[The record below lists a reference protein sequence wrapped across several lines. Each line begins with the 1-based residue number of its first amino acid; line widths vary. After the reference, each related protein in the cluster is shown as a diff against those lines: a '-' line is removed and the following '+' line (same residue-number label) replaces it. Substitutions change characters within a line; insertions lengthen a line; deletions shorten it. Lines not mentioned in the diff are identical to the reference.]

1 MKETGHVIFF
11 VSRDYI
17 DVRQYKSVAFPFT
30 KRSGPACG
38 LDNTVDDD
46 VLFHVLSSKSKQE
59 VLPGKKSFKKE
70 CQLLLRMSSINFSLY
85 YS

>member
-1 MKETGHVIFF
+1 MSVNTKVLHFCLQRGT
-11 VSRDYI
+11 
-17 DVRQYKSVAFPFT
+17 RQGLLKH
-30 KRSGPACG
+30 ACG

-46 VLFHVLSSKSKQE
+46 VLFYVLSSKSKQE
-59 VLPGKKSFKKE
+59 VLPGKIYFKKE